1 MDTEYEPPS
10 YSTCDGVSPRCPV
23 EFTVYGDYF
32 TTGACA
38 FFVAIY
44 AVLLI
49 AQSYL
54 GYRSKAWSYISYLA
68 IGTAFE
74 LMGYAARIALSYN
87 PWNYPGFVVQLLM
100 LILAPTLVAA
110 AISITCKH
118 LVVWYGPR
126 WSFLRPSLYP
136 WVFVGTDFM
145 SILIQAVGG
154 AVSAVAS
161 DSEDMAIL
169 DVGSGLL
176 VAGVAFQLAN
186 MVFCGGLMV
195 LYLLRRRRGLKNG
208 NGAERLGSSAADDS
222 EGSGAES
229 WAPYRKASPE
239 MNRKVEMFIYAVS
252 VAYLAI
258 IVRCIYRIPEMS
270 NGWGSELMQNET
282 TFLVLDGAM
291 VLVAALVLTVVH
303 PLFFFPYL
311 GNKDIVGKQDT
322 ISTPAEQHEMNVVQQ
337 S

>member
-1 MDTEYEPPS
+1 MDLEYEPPS
-10 YSTCDGVSPRCPV
+10 YSSCDGVSPRCPV
-23 EFTVYGDYF
+23 EITVYGDYF

-38 FFVAIY
+38 FFVAMY
-44 AVLLI
+44 AILLI

-87 PWNYPGFVVQLLM
+87 PWNYAGFVVQLLM

-110 AISITCKH
+110 AMSITCKH
-118 LVVWYGPR
+118 LVVWYGPQ
-126 WSFLRPSLYP
+126 WSFLRPRLYP

-161 DSEDMAIL
+161 DTEDMGLL

-195 LYLLRRRRGLKNG
+195 LYFLRRRRGLKNG
-208 NGAERLGSSAADDS
+208 PARVGSSAEDS
-222 EGSGAES
+222 EGFAAES
-229 WAPYRKASPE
+229 MAPYRKASPE
-239 MNRKVEMFIYAVS
+239 MNKKVRIFICAVA
-252 VAYLAI
+252 VAYMAI
-258 IVRCIYRIPEMS
+258 IIRCTYRIPEMA
-270 NGWGSELMQNET
+270 NGWGSDLMKNET

-291 VLVAALVLTVVH
+291 ILAAALLLTLVH
-303 PLFFFPYL
+303 PYFFFPYL
-311 GNKDIVGKQDT
+311 GNKDIVGKQGPVP
-322 ISTPAEQHEMNVVQQ
+322 TPAEEHEMVTVQQ
-337 S
+337 N